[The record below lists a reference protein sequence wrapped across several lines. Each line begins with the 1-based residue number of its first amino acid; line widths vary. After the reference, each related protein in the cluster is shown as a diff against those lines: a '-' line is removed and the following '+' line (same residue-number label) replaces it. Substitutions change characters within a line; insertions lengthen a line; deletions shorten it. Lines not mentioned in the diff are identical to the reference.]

1 MKTITVKDK
10 HLKLDQKKIDIAKR
24 ILGTKTETAT
34 IDMALN
40 LLIQNNIARK
50 KKKELVNRILS
61 RRAKLKTIPE
71 DVTDWVQEGRRE
83 RDNLYDSY

>member
-1 MKTITVKDK
+1 
-10 HLKLDQKKIDIAKR
+10 
-24 ILGTKTETAT
+24 
-34 IDMALN
+34 MALN

-71 DVTDWVQEGRRE
+71 DVTDWVQEGRRQ
-83 RDNLYDSY
+83 RVN